1 MSSSEAIKNIKIHLG
16 TVDYTHEYN
25 CDLNTLTSV
34 LYSIAYDI
42 LLDIQFPNDILM
54 RENIIVIL
62 NILFNDSCNLV

>member
-1 MSSSEAIKNIKIHLG
+1 MSSSGAIKNIKIHLG

-42 LLDIQFPNDILM
+42 LLDIQFPNGILM
-54 RENIIVIL
+54 RENI
-62 NILFNDSCNLV
+62 